1 MMNYREEYKS
11 KIRTARDAAQIVRSG
26 DWVDFGCYQGFP
38 SLFDEAL
45 AARRDELEDVKVRA
59 LLITKPLQIA
69 EQDPEGEHFTYNSWH
84 MIGYERKL
92 CDRGLC
98 KFIPMVFRNLPD
110 YYRRFLSVNVAVMGV
125 TPMDEHGYFNVSLN
139 NSNARAVFDVA
150 DVIIL
155 EVNEKL
161 PCVHGLENTIHISEV
176 DMVIEGEHEA
186 LTEFPSIAAG
196 PVEEKIASSIV
207 GRMTDGACIQIGVGG
222 MPDAIGKLIA
232 NSDLKNLGVH
242 SELLV
247 NAYLDMH
254 KAGKITNLN
263 KRGIMRG
270 KSVFSIAHGNQEL
283 FDWVDNN
290 PSMCCAPINY
300 VNGLNVIGEIE
311 NFVSIN
317 SCIAVDLFG
326 QISAESAGTRHI
338 SGTGGQLDFLTAG
351 FKNPDAQSF
360 IALPSTFTDKKGVM
374 HSNIRPIFDGGDIVT
389 DPRSQAYIM
398 VTEYGVENLA
408 GSSVWE
414 RAEKLVNLA
423 HPDFRDELIKSAEE
437 INVWRRSNKR

>member
-1 MMNYREEYKS
+1 MNCRELYNS
-11 KIRTARDAAQIVRSG
+11 KLKTPSEAAQVVNSG

-38 SLFDEAL
+38 TLFDEAL
-45 AARRDELEDVKVRA
+45 AARKAELEDVKVRA

-69 EQDPEGEHFTYNSWH
+69 EQDPDAEHFTYNSWH

-92 CDRGLC
+92 SDRGLC

-110 YYRRFLSVNVAVMGV
+110 YYRRFLTVNVAVMGV
-125 TPMDEHGYFNVSLN
+125 TPMDEHGYFNMSMS
-139 NSNARAVFDVA
+139 NSHARAVFDVA
-150 DVIIL
+150 DIIIL

-161 PCVHGLENTIHISEV
+161 PFVHGLENTIHISEV
-176 DMVIEGEHEA
+176 DMVIEGEHEG
-186 LTEFPSIAAG
+186 LTEFPSIVAG
-196 PVEEKIASSIV
+196 PVEEQIAESIV
-207 GRMTDGACIQIGVGG
+207 DRMTNGACIQLGVGG

-232 NSDLKNLGVH
+232 ESELKDLGIH
-242 SELLV
+242 TELLV

-263 KRGIMRG
+263 KHDIMRG
-270 KSVFSIAHGNQEL
+270 KSVFSIAHGTKEL
-283 FDWVDNN
+283 FDWVSDN

-300 VNGLNVIGEIE
+300 VNDLSVIGEID

-351 FKNPDAQSF
+351 FKNPRAQSF
-360 IALPSTFTDKKGVM
+360 IALPSTYTDKKGNL
-374 HSNIRPIFDGGDIVT
+374 HSNIKPTFTGGDIIT
-389 DPRSQAYIM
+389 DPRSQAYTM
-398 VTEYGVENLA
+398 VTEYGIENLA
-408 GSSVWE
+408 GASVWE
-414 RAEKLVNLA
+414 RAEKLINLA
-423 HPDFRDELIKSAEE
+423 HPDFREELIESAKKV
-437 INVWRRSNKR
+437 NVWRQSNKR